1 MSSIPNSA
9 PNAETPHAYSA
20 LPVSTGDRSAI
31 DRIVSQARS
40 VPTSAWMAGAAALGV
55 AAAAAAATLWERPQ
69 PKKKASTPRRAPR
82 KTTSASRRRTAAAA

>member
-9 PNAETPHAYSA
+9 MPHAQSA

-31 DRIVSQARS
+31 DRIVSQARA

-82 KTTSASRRRTAAAA
+82 KTASASRRRTTTATA